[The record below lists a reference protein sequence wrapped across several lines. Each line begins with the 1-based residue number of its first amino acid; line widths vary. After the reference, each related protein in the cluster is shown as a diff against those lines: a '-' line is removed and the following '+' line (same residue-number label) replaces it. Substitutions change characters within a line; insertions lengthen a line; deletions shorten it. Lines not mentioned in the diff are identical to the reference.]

1 MQISINSVNFRV
13 VIEFLS
19 ACTNLLIMSVI
30 VCNFYLSEELIIK
43 NATKNT
49 GIKYI
54 YFQEIKTKENSVL
67 QDAHC

>member
-1 MQISINSVNFRV
+1 
-13 VIEFLS
+13 
-19 ACTNLLIMSVI
+19 MSVI